1 MSNGDPSTQSM
12 VRRFYQDQDSRVSDL
27 LRELNEFRISEKEQM
42 EFECEQAEERIKW
55 NKSFRIIFI
64 VTFTALNFGIFAIQA

>member
-1 MSNGDPSTQSM
+1 
-12 VRRFYQDQDSRVSDL
+12 
-27 LRELNEFRISEKEQM
+27 M

-64 VTFTALNFGIFAIQA
+64 VTFTALNFGIFAIQAQFINTPSKDHGGEPS